1 MLPEEFMDFLRLCE
15 KKMADGEK
23 KYGVF
28 NPLVD
33 TRIFGFEGIKEVADA
48 SNYMDLGVE
57 RFRQDHMLR
66 MFAFAVK
73 SRLIEIYPIL
83 RRFEERE
90 KELLSLRDKSSKS

>member
-1 MLPEEFMDFLRLCE
+1 MLPEEFIDFLRLCE

-28 NPLVD
+28 CPLAD

-48 SNYMDLGVE
+48 WNYMDLGVE

-83 RRFEERE
+83 ERFRERE
-90 KELLSLRDKSSKS
+90 EELLALRDESSKS